1 MDRLSPLDASFLH
14 IEDDVNHMHIG
25 SIGIFEGPP
34 PAYEDLTRTV
44 AGRLH
49 LVPRYRQKVATVPLS
64 LGRPVW
70 VDDAHFVVEY
80 HVRHTALPAP
90 GGDAELRRLVGRVM
104 SQQLDRSKPLWE
116 MWMVEGLDDDR
127 WAMVS
132 KVHHCLV
139 DGVSGAELMAVV
151 FDLSPEVPEPVD
163 DDWRPAP
170 EPSGLQLARD
180 ATVGLMTSPYEQM
193 RAVGSL
199 LRRPRRALD
208 AAQEVAKGSF
218 ALSSIVKPT
227 PPTSLNGPIGPHRT
241 YVWAMARLT
250 DVKAIRLAHGGTV
263 NDVVLALI
271 TRGFR
276 DLLLSRGEPVEDR
289 VIRTLVPV
297 SVRPRNTGAAAS
309 GDGTMENKVSA
320 MFAELPVGIDDP
332 VERLH
337 AITGQLR
344 DLKESKQALAGEA
357 ITSLGGFA
365 PPMLLSLGMRVAA
378 RAARRM
384 GNLDTVTTNVPGPQF
399 PLYSCGRR
407 LLRACPYVPVAAPL
421 RVGVSIFSY
430 DGELTFGVTGDY
442 DSASDIDVLA
452 GGIAAGVTE
461 LLPSAN
467 GQRDGA
473 GATATDGAAA
483 TAPGTVGKASVSGA
497 AASSTARKASATK
510 ATAGRTA
517 LEASATKATAEGSE
531 RKATTTTSG
540 PASNARK
547 ATAGKATTSGK
558 TRKAMTR
565 KTTSGKTRKATTSG
579 KTRKAMTR
587 KTTTSGKAGKATTSG
602 KTGKATASKASA
614 SKPSAKGAARKTTGS
629 KSTRGG
635 ARKRTASKASKAAG
649 AAAAS
654 AAAAARG
661 DAT

>member
-25 SIGIFEGPP
+25 SIGMFEGPP

-70 VDDAHFVVEY
+70 VDDPHFAVEY

-116 MWMVEGLDDDR
+116 MWMVEGLDDGR

-151 FDLSPEVPEPVD
+151 FDLSPEVPEPVE

-180 ATVGLMTSPYEQM
+180 ATVGLVTSPYEQL

-208 AAQEVAKGSF
+208 AAQEVAKGSV

-227 PPTSLNGPIGPHRT
+227 APTSLNGPIGPHRT
-241 YVWAMARLT
+241 YVWETARLS

-276 DLLLSRGEPVEDR
+276 DLLLARGEPVEDR

-297 SVRPRNTGAAAS
+297 SVRPRGDGAAAT

-357 ITSLGGFA
+357 ITSLSGFA

-407 LLRACPYVPVAAPL
+407 LLRACPYVPLAAPL

-442 DSASDIDVLA
+442 DSAGDIDVLA

-467 GQRDGA
+467 GQRDRV
-473 GATATDGAAA
+473 GAA
-483 TAPGTVGKASVSGA
+483 GT
-497 AASSTARKASATK
+497 
-510 ATAGRTA
+510 GR
-517 LEASATKATAEGSE
+517 EASASTP
-531 RKATTTTSG
+531 G
-540 PASNARK
+540 PASRARK
-547 ATAGKATTSGK
+547 ATAGKATAS
-558 TRKAMTR
+558 R
-565 KTTSGKTRKATTSG
+565 
-579 KTRKAMTR
+579 
-587 KTTTSGKAGKATTSG
+587 
-602 KTGKATASKASA
+602 KATASKATAGKARKATARNTAGEATARKATGRKSSA
-614 SKPSAKGAARKTTGS
+614 RKPSARKPSARKSSARTPSAKGAARRTTGS
-629 KSTRGG
+629 TSTRGA
-635 ARKRTASKASKAAG
+635 ARP
-649 AAAAS
+649 AAAS
-654 AAAAARG
+654 RAGRAAARG

>member
-1 MDRLSPLDASFLH
+1 
-14 IEDDVNHMHIG
+14 
-25 SIGIFEGPP
+25 
-34 PAYEDLTRTV
+34 
-44 AGRLH
+44 
-49 LVPRYRQKVATVPLS
+49 
-64 LGRPVW
+64 
-70 VDDAHFVVEY
+70 
-80 HVRHTALPAP
+80 
-90 GGDAELRRLVGRVM
+90 
-104 SQQLDRSKPLWE
+104 
-116 MWMVEGLDDDR
+116 
-127 WAMVS
+127 
-132 KVHHCLV
+132 
-139 DGVSGAELMAVV
+139 MAVV
-151 FDLSPEVPEPVD
+151 FDLSPDVPEPVD

-170 EPSGLQLARD
+170 EPSPLQLARD
-180 ATVGLMTSPYEQM
+180 ATLGLVTSPYEQM

-208 AAQEVAKGSF
+208 AAQEVAKGSV

-227 PPTSLNGPIGPHRT
+227 APTSLNGPIGPHRT
-241 YVWAMARLT
+241 YVWETARLT

-276 DLLLSRGEPVEDR
+276 DLLTSRGEPVHDR

-297 SVRPRNTGAAAS
+297 SVRPRNAAGTAT

-337 AITGQLR
+337 AISAQLS

-407 LLRACPYVPVAAPL
+407 LLRACPYVPLAAPL

-442 DSASDIDVLA
+442 DTASDIDVLA
-452 GGIAAGVTE
+452 EGIGVGVSE

-467 GQRDGA
+467 GHRQGA
-473 GATATDGAAA
+473 AAADGATATGTGTAQRTEAVSNGRRSSARAAKA
-483 TAPGTVGKASVSGA
+483 AGRSAAGKARAGKARAGKARVGKATPKSKATGSPRAGGRARKASGPK
-497 AASSTARKASATK
+497 STKQGTARKASGGRAGKSAK
-510 ATAGRTA
+510 AA
-517 LEASATKATAEGSE
+517 
-531 RKATTTTSG
+531 
-540 PASNARK
+540 ASNA
-547 ATAGKATTSGK
+547 T
-558 TRKAMTR
+558 
-565 KTTSGKTRKATTSG
+565 
-579 KTRKAMTR
+579 
-587 KTTTSGKAGKATTSG
+587 
-602 KTGKATASKASA
+602 
-614 SKPSAKGAARKTTGS
+614 
-629 KSTRGG
+629 KSTG
-635 ARKRTASKASKAAG
+635 
-649 AAAAS
+649 
-654 AAAAARG
+654 G

>member
-1 MDRLSPLDASFLH
+1 MDRLSPLDSSFLH

-25 SIGIFEGPP
+25 SIAIFEGPP
-34 PAYEDLTRTV
+34 PAYGDLARTI

-49 LVPRYRQKVATVPLS
+49 LVPRYRQKVAAVPLS

-70 VDDAHFVVEY
+70 VDDPYFAVEY

-116 MWMVEGLDDDR
+116 MWMVEGLDDGR
-127 WAMVS
+127 WAMLS

-151 FDLSPEVPEPVD
+151 FDLSPDVPEPVD

-170 EPSGLQLARD
+170 EPSAMELARD
-180 ATVGLMTSPYEQM
+180 ATIGLFTSPYEQV
-193 RAVGSL
+193 RAVSSL

-208 AAQEVAKGSF
+208 AAQEVAKGSV

-227 PPTSLNGPIGPHRT
+227 APTSLNGPIGPHRT
-241 YVWAMARLT
+241 YVWTTARLA

-297 SVRPRNTGAAAS
+297 SVRPRDAAGTAK
-309 GDGTMENKVSA
+309 GDGTLENKVSA
-320 MFAELPVGIDDP
+320 MFAELPVGLDDP

-337 AITGQLR
+337 AISAQLS

-365 PPMLLSLGMRVAA
+365 PPMLLSLGMRVAS

-407 LLRACPYVPVAAPL
+407 LLRACPYVPLAAPL

-442 DSASDIDVLA
+442 DTASDIDVLA
-452 GGIAAGVTE
+452 EGIAAGVTE
-461 LLPSAN
+461 LLPSTN
-467 GQRDGA
+467 GHRADAADRPATGTASRPATGKSKARKSAPKAKAPTSRRA
-473 GATATDGAAA
+473 GTARKAPASKSAA
-483 TAPGTVGKASVSGA
+483 GG
-497 AASSTARKASATK
+497 TARKAS
-510 ATAGRTA
+510 
-517 LEASATKATAEGSE
+517 GS
-531 RKATTTTSG
+531 R
-540 PASNARK
+540 ARK
-547 ATAGKATTSGK
+547 AAKAAASNTAKAAGKAPGGDTT
-558 TRKAMTR
+558 
-565 KTTSGKTRKATTSG
+565 
-579 KTRKAMTR
+579 
-587 KTTTSGKAGKATTSG
+587 
-602 KTGKATASKASA
+602 
-614 SKPSAKGAARKTTGS
+614 
-629 KSTRGG
+629 
-635 ARKRTASKASKAAG
+635 
-649 AAAAS
+649 
-654 AAAAARG
+654 
-661 DAT
+661 